1 MTPPLPELRTPGL
14 TRVVLDVPVEEGP
27 VAAPPGAPVAD
38 PPLLWADERQLLL
51 RADDAAVHVTADSVR
66 IEATDAAARAT
77 ADWLLYSTATRAML
91 CFRDRF
97 NLHAT
102 LAVSPQGA
110 AVAIVGDA
118 TAGKSTTT
126 IELVRRGWTLACD
139 DIVEVALVG
148 DDAQARPVRRPVH
161 LSDQAVALLGGDP
174 EVGRPIPFSG
184 KRAYA
189 VDGDLTPRR
198 LSALVVLSKL
208 AEGPAVEARRVD
220 RLAAIPTLARSSD
233 RYRIC
238 RLPSR
243 RAAFHRWS
251 TELCRR
257 TPIWDVR
264 RPPDVATVERVAD
277 AVAEVAAAELT
288 ASGP

>member
-1 MTPPLPELRTPGL
+1 MTPGLPELRTPGL

-27 VAAPPGAPVAD
+27 VAVPEGAPVAD
-38 PPLLWADERQLLL
+38 PPQLWADERQLLF
-51 RADDAAVHVTADSVR
+51 RVEDAAVQVTADSVR
-66 IEATDAAARAT
+66 IEATDDAARAA

-102 LAVSPQGA
+102 LAVSPRGA

-118 TAGKSTTT
+118 TAGKSTTA

-148 DDAQARPVRRPVH
+148 DDAEARPVRRPVH
-161 LSDQAVALLGGDP
+161 LSAQAVALLGGDP
-174 EVGRPIPFSG
+174 AVGRPIPFAG

-189 VDGDLTPRR
+189 IEGDLTPRR

-220 RLAAIPTLARSSD
+220 GMAAIPTLARSSD

-251 TELCRR
+251 TGLCRR
-257 TPIWDVR
+257 TPVWDVR
-264 RPPDVATVERVAD
+264 RPADLATVDRVAD
-277 AVAEVAAAELT
+277 AVAELAASA
-288 ASGP
+288 P

>member
-1 MTPPLPELRTPGL
+1 MPALPEVRTPGL
-14 TRVVLDVPVEEGP
+14 TRAVLDVPVEEGP
-27 VAAPPGAPVAD
+27 VPTPAGATVSD
-38 PPLLWADERQLLL
+38 PPLLWADDRQLLF
-51 RADDAAVHVTADSVR
+51 RADGAAVHVTADSVR
-66 IEATDAAARAT
+66 IEATDASARAA

-102 LAVSPQGA
+102 LVVSPEGA

-118 TAGKSTTT
+118 TAGKSTTAV
-126 IELVRRGWTLACD
+126 ELVRRGWVLACD

-148 DDAQARPVRRPVH
+148 EDAQARPVRRPVH
-161 LSDQAVALLGGDP
+161 LSAAAVALLGGDP
-174 EVGRPIPFSG
+174 ALGRPIPFSG

-189 VDGDLTPRR
+189 IDGDLTPRR

-220 RLAAIPTLARSSD
+220 RMAAIPTLARSSD

-238 RLPSR
+238 RLPTR

-251 TELCRR
+251 TEVCRR

-264 RPPDVATVERVAD
+264 RPADLVTVDRVAD
-277 AVAEVAAAELT
+277 AVAEVAAAERA
-288 ASGP
+288 ASGG